1 VGRGAWHERSHNAYP
16 EYRGRQTTAVQGVYI
31 TLHKKQTGIHT
42 MMRDYANC
50 CGLLVIAGLFSRI
63 PLAVAGWEGKVAGAP
78 EGWTVQSPRGE
89 IRPEFAFDPKG
100 GPESQGAFIVRADGR
115 EGLDGGWVKTFP
127 IQGGRYY
134 HFHALRKVDNVAFPR
149 RSAVAKINWLDAA
162 GGRVTYDQDDSVV
175 TGYMHGARPTAE
187 AEHPT
192 DKAVGVGGWTRVSDT
207 YHAPSKAAKA
217 VVELRLLW
225 APGGKIAWSDVSLK
239 ETAPP
244 AGRRVRLAAV
254 HFRPHGGKMPADNC
268 RMFAPLVAEAARQ
281 KADLAVL
288 GECVTIVGNGC
299 TVEQAAEPIPGPS
312 TEYFGQLAKKHNLY
326 IAVGLYE
333 RSRHLIYNTA
343 VLLGPDG
350 RLVGKYRKVTLP
362 RDEISSGVAPG
373 HEYPVFQTR
382 FGKVAMM
389 VCYDGFFP
397 EVARQLANRGAEVIA
412 WPVWGCNP
420 DLAKA
425 RAVENHVYV
434 VSSTYEDISSNWMLT
449 AVWDHVGR
457 TIALAK
463 KWGTVVVAEVDLDK
477 REHWGSLGDFKAEL
491 PRHRPVSEAEAAER

>member
-1 VGRGAWHERSHNAYP
+1 M
-16 EYRGRQTTAVQGVYI
+16 T
-31 TLHKKQTGIHT
+31 
-42 MMRDYANC
+42 RDYANHWR
-50 CGLLVIAGLFSRI
+50 LFVACLFLEPS
-63 PLAVAGWEGKVAGAP
+63 LAWGEWQGNVAGAP
-78 EGWTVQSPRGE
+78 EGWSVTSPRNE
-89 IRPEFAFDPKG
+89 IRPEFAFDPRG
-100 GPESQGAFIVRADGR
+100 GPAGQGAFVIRADNR
-115 EGLDGGWVKTFP
+115 EGLDGGWTRTFP

-134 HFHALRKVDNVAFPR
+134 RFHALRKVERVALPR
-149 RSAVAKINWLDAA
+149 RSAVAKINWFDAA
-162 GGRVTYDQDDSVV
+162 GGRVKYDEDDSVV
-175 TGYMHGARPTAE
+175 TGYMHGYRPTAE
-187 AEHPT
+187 AEHPI
-192 DKAVGVGGWTRVSDT
+192 DQPSAGAWTAVSDT
-207 YHAPSKAAKA
+207 YRAPSKAAKA

-225 APGGKIAWSDVSLK
+225 APGGKIAWSDVGLE

-244 AGRRVRLAAV
+244 ARRKVRLAAV
-254 HFRPHGGKMPADNC
+254 HFRPQGGKTPADNC
-268 RMFAPLVAEAARQ
+268 RMFAPFIEDAARQ
-281 KADLAVL
+281 KADLVVL
-288 GECVTIVGNGC
+288 GECLTIVNNGC
-299 TVEQAAEPIPGPS
+299 NVETGSEPIPGPS

-326 IAVGLYE
+326 IVAGLYE
-333 RSRHLIYNTA
+333 RVGHLIYNTA

-350 RLVGKYRKVTLP
+350 SLVGKYRKVTLP

-382 FGKVAMM
+382 FGRVAMM

-434 VSSTYEDISSNWMLT
+434 VSSTYEDNASNWMLT

-463 KWGTVVVAEVDLDK
+463 KWGTVVVAEVDLDR

-491 PRHRPVSEAEAAER
+491 PRHRPVWTVGQ